1 VGVFVTILAKILE
14 NILETI
20 VNTGRTDAVR
30 PVDPLDA

>member
-1 VGVFVTILAKILE
+1 MGVFVTVLAKVLE
-14 NILETI
+14 NILEAV

>member
-20 VNTGRTDAVR
+20 VNAGRTDAVR

>member
-1 VGVFVTILAKILE
+1 VGVLVTVLAKILE